1 MPSIETSSTRSSSVA
16 SGSASSWSAAVG
28 TAATGS
34 FTSTSCVV
42 ALGAIVTAPCAS
54 DQGSRAVPDVGL
66 PPNGRAD
73 QRDGGGTM
81 SAAMAPGEQPDGGGQ
96 PGRRRVTSQAELEHV
111 AFELFEANGF
121 EQTTVEDIATAAGIG
136 RRTFFRYFP
145 SKNDVPWVTFELDL
159 ERMRA
164 RLKTC
169 PRDVQLMDAIRVALV
184 DFNQVEPG
192 QIPLHRRRMELIL
205 RVPALLAHSTLRFA
219 AWREVIAEFV
229 ADRTG
234 QRPDAL
240 APQAIAHAVL
250 GVAVA
255 AYEQWLDDEDA
266 ELGLLLDAAM
276 RQLGAAFAHP

>member
-1 MPSIETSSTRSSSVA
+1 MKAQVSEM
-16 SGSASSWSAAVG
+16 
-28 TAATGS
+28 
-34 FTSTSCVV
+34 
-42 ALGAIVTAPCAS
+42 AL
-54 DQGSRAVPDVGL
+54 DL
-66 PPNGRAD
+66 FLENGY
-73 QRDGGGTM
+73 
-81 SAAMAPGEQPDGGGQ
+81 
-96 PGRRRVTSQAELEHV
+96 
-111 AFELFEANGF
+111 
-121 EQTTVEDIATAAGIG
+121 EQTTIDDICAVAGIS
-136 RRTFFRYFP
+136 RSTFFRYFP
-145 SKNDVPWVTFELDL
+145 SKNDVPWGTFEVEL

-164 RLKTC
+164 RLKAC

-192 QIPLHRRRMELIL
+192 QIPRHRRRMELIL

-276 RQLGAAFAHP
+276 RQLGAAFARP